1 MKTNRSRAAGW
12 AAGYATRLATSA
24 VLALSLVLGACAGIA
39 ERDDP
44 VAVTIL
50 AFNDF
55 HGSLEAPRDG
65 YGGAAWLAAHL
76 RRERNTAEHSVTVS
90 AGDLIGATPLI
101 SSLLHDEPT
110 IRAANLMGLDFH
122 AVGNHEFDEGR
133 QELLRMQYGGPRPDD
148 TGPRS
153 RPFSGADFRF
163 LAANVVLEERG
174 DTLFPPYAVKRF
186 DGIPVAFIGLT
197 LEDTPSLVTA
207 AGVEGLVFLE
217 EVRVINALVAEIR
230 RQGIE
235 AIVVV
240 IHQGGYPAE
249 GGEDECNEL
258 EGPIVDI
265 VAAADEAVDLF
276 VTGHTHRHYLCRL
289 DGRPVTSAGSVG
301 RWYTRISALLD
312 RETGNLAVTGFDN
325 VPVTQDVPPA
335 ADLQALVAKY
345 RERVEKAAGRIV
357 GTFTADL
364 TRERNEAG
372 ISTIGA
378 LIADAQLAATRAPD
392 DGGAQVAFMNAGG
405 IREDFLFEPSGDEDE
420 GEVTY
425 AELFAV
431 HPFGNYL
438 VTMSLTG
445 EQIHA
450 LLEQQWLSQQ
460 SLNVLMPSRG
470 FRYAWSEDRP
480 PGERVDP
487 SSIMLDGERVRP
499 GDTYRVTVNSFLA
512 GGGDGFP
519 VLQEGT
525 ERHNGRLDIDA
536 LEDYLQSRS
545 PVSPPALDRVRL
557 AGAGSRASE

>member
-1 MKTNRSRAAGW
+1 MKTNQSRAAGEP
-12 AAGYATRLATSA
+12 AGYATRLATS
-24 VLALSLVLGACAGIA
+24 VVVALSLSLGACAGID
-39 ERDDP
+39 ERDEA

-76 RRERNTAEHSVTVS
+76 RRERNAARHSVTVS

-101 SSLLHDEPT
+101 SSLFHDEPT

-133 QELLRMQYGGPRPDD
+133 RELLRMQHGGPRPNDI
-148 TGPRS
+148 GGGSRS
-153 RPFSGADFRF
+153 FGGAEFRF
-163 LAANVVLEERG
+163 LAANVVLEESG
-174 DTLFPPYAVKRF
+174 DTLFPPYAVKHF

-197 LEDTPSLVTA
+197 LQDTPSLVTA
-207 AGVEGLVFLE
+207 SGVEELAFLD
-217 EVRVINALVAEIR
+217 EVRVINPLVADIR
-230 RQGIE
+230 QQGIE

-249 GGEDECNEL
+249 GGEDECRDF

-265 VAAADEAVDLF
+265 VAAADAAVDLF

-289 DGRPVTSAGSVG
+289 DGRPVTSAGSTG

-312 RETGNLAVTGFDN
+312 RETGDLAVTGFDN
-325 VPVTQDVPPA
+325 VPVTQDVLPA

-345 RERVEKAAGRIV
+345 RERVEQAAGRVV
-357 GTFTADL
+357 GTLTADL

-372 ISTIGA
+372 ISTIGQ
-378 LIADAQLAATRAPD
+378 LIADAQLAATRAAGN
-392 DGGAQVAFMNAGG
+392 GGAEVAFMNAGG
-405 IREDFLFEPSGDEDE
+405 IREDFLFQPSGDEGE

-450 LLEQQWLSQQ
+450 LLEQQWLGQQ

-470 FRYAWSEDRP
+470 FSYAWSKDRP

-487 SSIMLDGERVRP
+487 SSITLDGGPVKPR
-499 GDTYRVTVNSFLA
+499 DTYRVTVNSFLA
-512 GGGDGFP
+512 GGGDGFS
-519 VLQEGT
+519 VLREGT
-525 ERHNGRLDIDA
+525 ERHDGILDVDA

-545 PVSPPALDRVRL
+545 PVSPPPLDRVRL
-557 AGAGSRASE
+557 GKAGSRASR